1 MAVPVNKE
9 ELILAINTNYKKL
22 KKELENIPIELTTL
36 KDLEGH
42 SKGTLMS
49 INNLLSYL
57 LGWQELVL
65 KWNVKKQNKEKINF
79 PETGYK
85 WNQLGK
91 LAETFYEDY
100 KNDDFIMLAKNY
112 ETILKP
118 DQIIELFEKLS
129 VELEDATPAYLHVLF
144 EYEMIDKAREVL
156 ANTKNG
162 EFSPFKALLDLKEA
176 GKHYNL
182 EAISYK

>member
-1 MAVPVNKE
+1 MAVPVNKK
-9 ELILAINTNYKKL
+9 ELLLAINTNYIKL
-22 KKELENIPIELTTL
+22 KKELKNIPIELTTS

-65 KWNVKKQNKEKINF
+65 KWNVKKQNKEEVDF

-91 LAETFYEDY
+91 LAQKFYDDY
-100 KNDDFIMLAKNY
+100 KNDDFNTLLFKLDKKV
-112 ETILKP
+112 EEILKL
-118 DQIIELFEKLS
+118 IENKSNKELYEVSWYEKWTLGR
-129 VELEDATPAYLHVLF
+129 
-144 EYEMIDKAREVL
+144 MIHFNTSSPYANAKARIR
-156 ANTKNG
+156 KW
-162 EFSPFKALLDLKEA
+162 KKE
-176 GKHYNL
+176 HN
-182 EAISYK
+182 I

>member
-65 KWNVKKQNKEKINF
+65 KWNVKKQNKEEVDF

-91 LAETFYEDY
+91 LSQKFYDDY
-100 KNDDFIMLAKNY
+100 KNDDFNTLLFKLDKKV
-112 ETILKP
+112 EEILKL
-118 DQIIELFEKLS
+118 IENKSNKELYEVSWYEKWTLGR
-129 VELEDATPAYLHVLF
+129 
-144 EYEMIDKAREVL
+144 MIQFNTSSPYANAKARIR
-156 ANTKNG
+156 KW
-162 EFSPFKALLDLKEA
+162 KKE
-176 GKHYNL
+176 HN
-182 EAISYK
+182 I

>member
-9 ELILAINTNYKKL
+9 ELILAINTNYIKL

-65 KWNVKKQNKEKINF
+65 KWNIKKQNKEKVDF

-91 LAETFYEDY
+91 LAQKFYEDY
-100 KNDDFIMLAKNY
+100 KNDDFNTLLFKLDKKV
-112 ETILKP
+112 EEILKL
-118 DQIIELFEKLS
+118 IENKSNKELYEVSWYEKWTLGR
-129 VELEDATPAYLHVLF
+129 
-144 EYEMIDKAREVL
+144 MIQFNTSSPY
-156 ANTKNG
+156 ANTKARIR
-162 EFSPFKALLDLKEA
+162 KWKKE
-176 GKHYNL
+176 HN
-182 EAISYK
+182 I

>member
-9 ELILAINTNYKKL
+9 ELILAINTNYIKL

-65 KWNVKKQNKEKINF
+65 KWNIKKQNKEEVDF

-91 LAETFYEDY
+91 LAQKFYDDY
-100 KNDDFIMLAKNY
+100 KNDDFNTLIFKLDKKV
-112 ETILKP
+112 EEILKL
-118 DQIIELFEKLS
+118 IENKSNKELYEVSWYEKWTLGR
-129 VELEDATPAYLHVLF
+129 
-144 EYEMIDKAREVL
+144 MIQFNTSSPYANAKARIR
-156 ANTKNG
+156 KW
-162 EFSPFKALLDLKEA
+162 KKE
-176 GKHYNL
+176 HN
-182 EAISYK
+182 I

>member
-1 MAVPVNKE
+1 MPVPVNKE

-65 KWNVKKQNKEKINF
+65 KWNVKKQNKEEVDF

-91 LAETFYEDY
+91 LAQKFYEDY
-100 KNDDFIMLAKNY
+100 KNDDFNTLISKLDKRV
-112 ETILKP
+112 EEILKL
-118 DQIIELFEKLS
+118 IENKSNEELYEISWYEKWTLGR
-129 VELEDATPAYLHVLF
+129 
-144 EYEMIDKAREVL
+144 MIQFNTSSSYANAKARIRKWKKVH
-156 ANTKNG
+156 
-162 EFSPFKALLDLKEA
+162 S
-176 GKHYNL
+176 
-182 EAISYK
+182 I

>member
-65 KWNVKKQNKEKINF
+65 KWNVKKQNKEEVDF

-91 LAETFYEDY
+91 LAQKFYDDY
-100 KNDDFIMLAKNY
+100 KNDDFNTLLFKLDKKV
-112 ETILKP
+112 EEILKL
-118 DQIIELFEKLS
+118 IENKSNKELYEVSWYEKWTLGR
-129 VELEDATPAYLHVLF
+129 
-144 EYEMIDKAREVL
+144 MIQFNTSSLYANAKARIR
-156 ANTKNG
+156 KW
-162 EFSPFKALLDLKEA
+162 KKE
-176 GKHYNL
+176 HN
-182 EAISYK
+182 I

>member
-65 KWNVKKQNKEKINF
+65 KWNIKKQNKEEVDF

-91 LAETFYEDY
+91 LAQKFYEDY
-100 KNDDFIMLAKNY
+100 KNNDFNTLLFKLDKRV
-112 ETILKP
+112 EEILKL
-118 DQIIELFEKLS
+118 IENKSNKELYEVSWYEKWTLGR
-129 VELEDATPAYLHVLF
+129 
-144 EYEMIDKAREVL
+144 MIQFNTSSPYANAKARIR
-156 ANTKNG
+156 KW
-162 EFSPFKALLDLKEA
+162 KKE
-176 GKHYNL
+176 HN
-182 EAISYK
+182 I

>member
-65 KWNVKKQNKEKINF
+65 KWNIKKQNKEEVDF

-91 LAETFYEDY
+91 LAQKFYDDY
-100 KNDDFIMLAKNY
+100 KNDDFNTLLFKLDKKV
-112 ETILKP
+112 EEILKL
-118 DQIIELFEKLS
+118 IENKSNKELYEVSWYEKWTLGR
-129 VELEDATPAYLHVLF
+129 
-144 EYEMIDKAREVL
+144 MIQFNTSSPYANAKARIR
-156 ANTKNG
+156 KW
-162 EFSPFKALLDLKEA
+162 KKE
-176 GKHYNL
+176 HN
-182 EAISYK
+182 I

>member
-65 KWNVKKQNKEKINF
+65 KWNIKKQNKEDVDF

-91 LAETFYEDY
+91 LAQKFYEDY
-100 KNDDFIMLAKNY
+100 KNDDFNTLLFKLDKKV
-112 ETILKP
+112 EEILKL
-118 DQIIELFEKLS
+118 IENKSNKELYEVSWYEKWTLGR
-129 VELEDATPAYLHVLF
+129 
-144 EYEMIDKAREVL
+144 MIQFNTSSPYANAKARIR
-156 ANTKNG
+156 KW
-162 EFSPFKALLDLKEA
+162 KKE
-176 GKHYNL
+176 HN
-182 EAISYK
+182 I

>member
-65 KWNVKKQNKEKINF
+65 KWNIKKQNKEDVDF

-91 LAETFYEDY
+91 LAQKFYDDY
-100 KNDDFIMLAKNY
+100 KNDDFNTLLFKLDKKV
-112 ETILKP
+112 EEILKL
-118 DQIIELFEKLS
+118 IENKSNKELYEVSWYEKWTLGR
-129 VELEDATPAYLHVLF
+129 
-144 EYEMIDKAREVL
+144 MIQFNTSSPY
-156 ANTKNG
+156 ANAKVRIR
-162 EFSPFKALLDLKEA
+162 KWKKE
-176 GKHYNL
+176 HN
-182 EAISYK
+182 I

>member
-65 KWNVKKQNKEKINF
+65 KWNIKKQNKEEVDF

-91 LAETFYEDY
+91 LAQKFYDDY
-100 KNDDFIMLAKNY
+100 KNDDFNTLIFKLDKKV
-112 ETILKP
+112 EEILKL
-118 DQIIELFEKLS
+118 IENKSNKELYEVSWYEKWTLGR
-129 VELEDATPAYLHVLF
+129 
-144 EYEMIDKAREVL
+144 MIQFNTSSPYANAKARIR
-156 ANTKNG
+156 KW
-162 EFSPFKALLDLKEA
+162 KKE
-176 GKHYNL
+176 HN
-182 EAISYK
+182 I

>member
-9 ELILAINTNYKKL
+9 ELILAINTNYIKL

-65 KWNVKKQNKEKINF
+65 KWNIKKQNKEEVDF

-91 LAETFYEDY
+91 LAQKFYDDY
-100 KNDDFIMLAKNY
+100 KNDDFNTLLFKLDKKV
-112 ETILKP
+112 EEILKL
-118 DQIIELFEKLS
+118 IENKSNKELYEVSWYEKWTLGR
-129 VELEDATPAYLHVLF
+129 
-144 EYEMIDKAREVL
+144 MIQFNTSSPYANAKARIR
-156 ANTKNG
+156 KW
-162 EFSPFKALLDLKEA
+162 KKE
-176 GKHYNL
+176 HN
-182 EAISYK
+182 I

>member
-65 KWNVKKQNKEKINF
+65 KWNIKKQNKEDVDF

-91 LAETFYEDY
+91 LAQKFYDDY
-100 KNDDFIMLAKNY
+100 KNDDFNTLLFKLDKKV
-112 ETILKP
+112 EEILKL
-118 DQIIELFEKLS
+118 IENKSNKELYEVSWYEKWTLGR
-129 VELEDATPAYLHVLF
+129 
-144 EYEMIDKAREVL
+144 MIQFNTSSPYANAKARIR
-156 ANTKNG
+156 KW
-162 EFSPFKALLDLKEA
+162 KKE
-176 GKHYNL
+176 HN
-182 EAISYK
+182 I

>member
-65 KWNVKKQNKEKINF
+65 KWNIKKQNKEEVDF

-91 LAETFYEDY
+91 LAQKFYDDY
-100 KNDDFIMLAKNY
+100 KNDDFNTLLFKLDKRV
-112 ETILKP
+112 EEILKL
-118 DQIIELFEKLS
+118 IENKSNKELYEVSWYEKWTLGR
-129 VELEDATPAYLHVLF
+129 
-144 EYEMIDKAREVL
+144 MIQFNTSSPYANAKARIR
-156 ANTKNG
+156 KW
-162 EFSPFKALLDLKEA
+162 KKE
-176 GKHYNL
+176 HN
-182 EAISYK
+182 I

>member
-9 ELILAINTNYKKL
+9 ELILAINTNYVKL
-22 KKELENIPIELTTL
+22 KKELENIPIELT
-36 KDLEGH
+36 LEGH

-65 KWNVKKQNKEKINF
+65 KWNVKKQNKEEVDF

-91 LAETFYEDY
+91 LAQKFYDDY
-100 KNDDFIMLAKNY
+100 KNDDFNTLLFKLDKKV
-112 ETILKP
+112 EEILKL
-118 DQIIELFEKLS
+118 IENKSNKELYEVSWYEKWTLGR
-129 VELEDATPAYLHVLF
+129 
-144 EYEMIDKAREVL
+144 MIQFNTSSPYANAKARIR
-156 ANTKNG
+156 KW
-162 EFSPFKALLDLKEA
+162 KKE
-176 GKHYNL
+176 HN
-182 EAISYK
+182 I

>member
-36 KDLEGH
+36 KVLEGH

-65 KWNVKKQNKEKINF
+65 KWNVKKQNKEEVDF

-91 LAETFYEDY
+91 LAQKFYDDY
-100 KNDDFIMLAKNY
+100 KNDDFNTLLFKLDKKV
-112 ETILKP
+112 EEILKL
-118 DQIIELFEKLS
+118 IENKSNKELYEVSWYEKWTLGR
-129 VELEDATPAYLHVLF
+129 
-144 EYEMIDKAREVL
+144 MIQFNTSSPYANAKARIR
-156 ANTKNG
+156 KW
-162 EFSPFKALLDLKEA
+162 KKE
-176 GKHYNL
+176 HN
-182 EAISYK
+182 I

>member
-1 MAVPVNKE
+1 MAVPVNKK
-9 ELILAINTNYKKL
+9 ELILTINTNYIKL
-22 KKELENIPIELTTL
+22 KKELKNIPIELTTL

-65 KWNVKKQNKEKINF
+65 KWNIKKQNKEEVDF

-91 LAETFYEDY
+91 LAQKFYEDY
-100 KNDDFIMLAKNY
+100 KNDDFNTLVSKLDKRV
-112 ETILKP
+112 EEILKL
-118 DQIIELFEKLS
+118 IENKS
-129 VELEDATPAYLHVLF
+129 NKEL
-144 EYEMIDKAREVL
+144 YEVNWYERWTLGRMIQFNTSSPYANAKARIRKWKKSH
-156 ANTKNG
+156 N
-162 EFSPFKALLDLKEA
+162 
-176 GKHYNL
+176 
-182 EAISYK
+182 I

>member
-65 KWNVKKQNKEKINF
+65 KWNIKKQNKEEIDF

-91 LAETFYEDY
+91 LAQKFYEDY
-100 KNDDFIMLAKNY
+100 KNDDFNTLLFKLDKRV
-112 ETILKP
+112 EEILKL
-118 DQIIELFEKLS
+118 IENKSNKELYEVSWYEKWTLGR
-129 VELEDATPAYLHVLF
+129 
-144 EYEMIDKAREVL
+144 MIQFNTSSPYANAKARIR
-156 ANTKNG
+156 KW
-162 EFSPFKALLDLKEA
+162 KKE
-176 GKHYNL
+176 HN
-182 EAISYK
+182 I

>member
-65 KWNVKKQNKEKINF
+65 KWNIKKQNKEEVDF

-91 LAETFYEDY
+91 LAQKFYDDY
-100 KNDDFIMLAKNY
+100 KNDDF
-112 ETILKP
+112 
-118 DQIIELFEKLS
+118 
-129 VELEDATPAYLHVLF
+129 
-144 EYEMIDKAREVL
+144 
-156 ANTKNG
+156 NT
-162 EFSPFKALLDLKEA
+162 LL
-176 GKHYNL
+176 
-182 EAISYK
+182 

>member
-9 ELILAINTNYKKL
+9 ELILAINTNYIKL

-65 KWNVKKQNKEKINF
+65 KWNVKKQNKEEVDF

-91 LAETFYEDY
+91 LAQKFYEDY
-100 KNDDFIMLAKNY
+100 KNDDFNTLLFKLDKRV
-112 ETILKP
+112 EEILKL
-118 DQIIELFEKLS
+118 IENKSNEELYEVSWYEKWTLGR
-129 VELEDATPAYLHVLF
+129 
-144 EYEMIDKAREVL
+144 MIQFNTSSPYANAKARIR
-156 ANTKNG
+156 KWKK
-162 EFSPFKALLDLKEA
+162 SDD
-176 GKHYNL
+176 
-182 EAISYK
+182 I

>member
-65 KWNVKKQNKEKINF
+65 KWNVKKQNKEEVDF

-91 LAETFYEDY
+91 LAQKFYEDY
-100 KNDDFIMLAKNY
+100 KNDDFNTLLFKLDKKV
-112 ETILKP
+112 EEILKL
-118 DQIIELFEKLS
+118 IENKSNKELYEVSWYEKWTLGR
-129 VELEDATPAYLHVLF
+129 
-144 EYEMIDKAREVL
+144 MIQFNTSSPYANAKARIR
-156 ANTKNG
+156 KW
-162 EFSPFKALLDLKEA
+162 KKE
-176 GKHYNL
+176 HN
-182 EAISYK
+182 I

>member
-22 KKELENIPIELTTL
+22 KKELENIPIGLTTL

-65 KWNVKKQNKEKINF
+65 KWNIKKQNKEDVDF

-91 LAETFYEDY
+91 LAQKFYEDY
-100 KNDDFIMLAKNY
+100 KNDDFNTLLFKLDKRV
-112 ETILKP
+112 EEILKL
-118 DQIIELFEKLS
+118 IENKSNKELYEVSWYEKWTLGR
-129 VELEDATPAYLHVLF
+129 
-144 EYEMIDKAREVL
+144 MIQF
-156 ANTKNG
+156 NTS
-162 EFSPFKALLDLKEA
+162 SPYTNAKTRIRKWKKE
-176 GKHYNL
+176 HN
-182 EAISYK
+182 I

>member
-1 MAVPVNKE
+1 MAVPVNKK

-65 KWNVKKQNKEKINF
+65 KWNIKKQNKEKVDF

-91 LAETFYEDY
+91 LAQKFYEDY
-100 KNDDFIMLAKNY
+100 KNDDFNTLLFKLDKRV
-112 ETILKP
+112 EEILKL
-118 DQIIELFEKLS
+118 IENKSNKELYEVSWYEKWTLGR
-129 VELEDATPAYLHVLF
+129 
-144 EYEMIDKAREVL
+144 MIQFNTSSPYANAKARIR
-156 ANTKNG
+156 KW
-162 EFSPFKALLDLKEA
+162 KKEL
-176 GKHYNL
+176 N
-182 EAISYK
+182 I